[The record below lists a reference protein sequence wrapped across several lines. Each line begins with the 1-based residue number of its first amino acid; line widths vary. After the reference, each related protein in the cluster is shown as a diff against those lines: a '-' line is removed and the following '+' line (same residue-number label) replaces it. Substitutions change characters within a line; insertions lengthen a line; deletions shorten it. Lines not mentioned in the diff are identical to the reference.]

1 MASLTDAYGSNYQ
14 TESKLSKSSYVI
26 NTIVNNIA
34 HRQLSFRLFDTS
46 DLWDSSPNLSPQ
58 VIEAMTLK
66 VKNINKQIH
75 LFHIDKTSKQ
85 LNMIPEL
92 VLDTPVEYFMIL
104 DAEYHRAYFIYI
116 TPREVNSY

>member
-1 MASLTDAYGSNYQ
+1 MASLTDAYGDNYQ
-14 TESKLSKSSYVI
+14 SESKLSKGSYVI
-26 NTIVNNIA
+26 NTIANNIA
-34 HRQLSFRLFDTS
+34 HRQLSFRLFDTA

-58 VIEAMTLK
+58 VIDTLTHK
-66 VKNINKQIH
+66 IKNINKQIH

-92 VLDTPVEYFMIL
+92 VLDIPVEYFMIL
-104 DAEYHRAYFIYI
+104 DAEYHRSYFIYI